1 MIASTAFLAAQTPP
15 PTQINISEDLTALGI
30 ASQNAIPDTP
40 GLDTRPLLTAAI
52 QYASANGVGTI
63 IADPGAYWFLTPQL
77 SDRYLV
83 LNQVSN
89 LTIDFHGSDL
99 YLQQGFL
106 IGFDLE
112 NCQNVTLEHFTID
125 YVQLPFTQVKL
136 SNVSGRT
143 LTYSVMPGWPSPT
156 TLVSPTGSTN
166 YWGLVLRGGMELP
179 NTNRLPLAPPANPG
193 TLQVLTEDSPWT
205 QPSVLST
212 YQAGDIAV
220 VTLRDGDAPIFVEG
234 GDAVT
239 LEGIDVYASGTLG
252 VHMDGAKDSIVS
264 RVRVMPRPGTDRL
277 ISTNADGIH
286 MSYIQSNNRVR
297 SCYINRTMD
306 DGIALNS
313 MFLAVIN
320 KVTGSRTIT
329 ATRYDQTTVPNGTLV
344 AFLNPATGQTY
355 GSGLHIASQNPP
367 YGSARDY
374 NPQVTYTFDGDLPAL
389 QNGFGLIYGDPANRG
404 RSTIV
409 EKNIVEDVL
418 FARGIFLGGVSG
430 ITVQNNV
437 IRRTN
442 CAGIAVHQDLAA
454 YPSAPNQNIQI
465 VRNTV
470 DSAIGPAAVGTGAIA
485 ALGSIF
491 VLATDSSF
499 IPLTLP
505 TALNITI
512 SNNYISNAGRTG
524 IWAGNMSGGA
534 IQGNTVASFALYPQ
548 LAVWGVTQTLAN
560 QLAQDFT
567 QSLVLRASTNVNV
580 GQNQ

>member
-1 MIASTAFLAAQTPP
+1 MLIACAALLPAQTSV
-15 PTQINISEDLTALGI
+15 TQINISEDLTTLGI
-30 ASQNAIPDTP
+30 AGQNATPDTP
-40 GLDTRPLLTAAI
+40 GLDARPLLAAAI
-52 QYASANGVGTI
+52 QYASANGVGSI
-63 IADPGAYWFLTPQL
+63 IADPGAYWFLTPQR

-89 LTIDFHGSDL
+89 LTIDFQGSDL

-156 TLVSPTGSTN
+156 TLVSPSGSTN
-166 YWGLVLRGGMELP
+166 YWGLVLRGGVELP
-179 NTNRLPLAPPANPG
+179 NTNRLPLAPPTNPG
-193 TLQVLTEDSPWT
+193 TLQVLTDDSPWT
-205 QPSVLST
+205 QPSVLNT

-239 LEGIDVYASGTLG
+239 IEGIDVYASGTLG
-252 VHMDGAKDSIVS
+252 VHMDGAQDSIVS

-286 MSYIQSNNRVR
+286 MSYLQSNNRVR

-313 MFLAVIN
+313 MFLAVIS
-320 KVTGSRTIT
+320 KVTGSRTMT
-329 ATRYDQTTVPNGTLV
+329 ATRYDQTAVPNGTLV
-344 AFLNPATGQTY
+344 TFLNPATGQTY
-355 GSGLHIASQNPP
+355 GSPLHVASQNPP
-367 YGSARDY
+367 YGSTRDY

-389 QNGFGLIYGDPANRG
+389 QAGFGLIYGDPANRG
-404 RSTIV
+404 QGTIV

-430 ITVQNNV
+430 ITVQNNIV
-437 IRRTN
+437 RRTN
-442 CAGIAVHQDLAA
+442 CGGIVVHQDLAA

-499 IPLTLP
+499 TPLTLP
-505 TALNITI
+505 TALNINI
-512 SNNYISNAGRTG
+512 SNNYIINAGRTG
-524 IWAGNMSGGA
+524 IWAGNMNGGA

-567 QSLVLRASTNVNV
+567 QSLVLHASTNVSV